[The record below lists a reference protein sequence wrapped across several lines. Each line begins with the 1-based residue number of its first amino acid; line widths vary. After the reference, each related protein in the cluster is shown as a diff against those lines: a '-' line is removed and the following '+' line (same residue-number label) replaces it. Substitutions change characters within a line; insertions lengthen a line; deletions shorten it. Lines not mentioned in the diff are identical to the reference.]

1 MRDRYRHKAAEPK
14 LFSARVQT
22 TRLEG
27 YGVPNILSPYA
38 TREYSRIRPP
48 SRPCGET
55 RTFAPRS
62 GWTPTSGRRALL
74 QRPARAVLAIQRC
87 AIAFARV
94 ARTGVRM
101 HWPIQ
106 ASCRPWETL
115 TCSICGRD
123 APCVISKATGKPWCR
138 ACKQRWARYAR
149 CGAMAPVRGGTT
161 GAPLCSA
168 CAVPCQ
174 RHRVGAEYCV
184 TLCDLGVFVDQAAE
198 PGPAAEP
205 GYLCLLRTDP
215 GARRADS
222 GAAVETGGELRI
234 PVPDQELQAIS
245 ASAAMAELGL
255 TSGV

>member
-94 ARTGVRM
+94 ARTGVRT

-138 ACKQRWARYAR
+138 ACKQRWARCAR
-149 CGAMAPVRGGTT
+149 CG
-161 GAPLCSA
+161 CA
-168 CAVPCQ
+168 CRKCYPC
-174 RHRVGAEYCV
+174 R
-184 TLCDLGVFVDQAAE
+184 LSGVSVLVEDAAE
-198 PGPAAEP
+198 AVASVYVEAG
-205 GYLCLLRTDP
+205 G
-215 GARRADS
+215 GVRRRD
-222 GAAVETGGELRI
+222 R
-234 PVPDQELQAIS
+234 
-245 ASAAMAELGL
+245 
-255 TSGV
+255 